1 MNNVVRNRLFLAL
14 LLGASATSAS
24 WRGLL
29 QFDRDAVSPSFND
42 ARNLRPIGAA
52 TQKKDVEPQT
62 FFSLALFENAD
73 LKTASN
79 RSEHRSFASESLAP
93 FNLFPSNGL
102 PAIPACP
109 DGTCPLTPPSPTLA
123 QKPTPPQGVVRSV
136 VRIYNAYVETVPPS
150 DVSQSP
156 ARRRVVEKGS
166 GAVVVDSLGTRYV
179 LTAAHIFRDGRGDVA
194 AQTTDGRVLP
204 ASLVLASEECDVA
217 LLRVD
222 VPPDLPALTVSA
234 SWPRQGETVWR
245 AGFGPD
251 ETLKESSGVVK
262 GYVKTDRCSGYETLK
277 IAGSARQGD
286 SGGPVYNAAGEI
298 VGVVWGT
305 DGVDAY
311 ATYCGRVLKT
321 LCDYSPTFAPDD
333 ATPDDAQFVAKP
345 PTVPQFTPDDSS
357 PTDAA
362 PRVPVDALKNDASN
376 NGDAFPPAV
385 QALATATTKFRDYCD
400 AALTFALVFAIG
412 YCGFF
417 AGKQR

>member
-1 MNNVVRNRLFLAL
+1 MNNVVRRRLFLAA

-29 QFDRDAVSPSFND
+29 FDRDAVSPSFNVV
-42 ARNLRPIGAA
+42 RNLRQISEI
-52 TQKKDVEPQT
+52 TQENDIAPHLSASVAP
-62 FFSLALFENAD
+62 FENAG

-79 RSEHRSFASESLAP
+79 WSADWLFASENLAP
-93 FNLFPSNGL
+93 FNLFPSNGF

-109 DGTCPLTPPSPTLA
+109 NGACPLTPASPPAA
-123 QKPTPPQGVVRSV
+123 QKPTPPQGIVRSI
-136 VRIYNAYVETVPPS
+136 VRIYNAYEETVPPA
-150 DVSQSP
+150 DVSRAP

-166 GAVVVDSLGTRYV
+166 GAVVADSLGTRYV
-179 LTAAHIFRDGRGDVA
+179 LTAAHIFRDGRGEIA

-204 ASLVLASEECDVA
+204 ASLALASEECDVA

-222 VPPDLPALTVSA
+222 VPEDVPALTVSA

-262 GYVKTDRCSGYETLK
+262 GYVKTDRYNAYETLK
-277 IAGSARQGD
+277 IDGPARQGD

-321 LCDYSPTFAPDD
+321 LCNYSPTFAPNDETLDD
-333 ATPDDAQFVAKP
+333 APFVSQP
-345 PTVPQFTPDDSS
+345 PTVPQFKPADAP
-357 PTDAA
+357 PTADA
-362 PRVPVDALKNDASN
+362 PRVPVDALKNDAP
-376 NGDAFPPAV
+376 NGCDAVPPAV
-385 QALATATTKFRDYCD
+385 QPLANATSKFRDYCD
-400 AALTFALVFAIG
+400 AVLTFALVFAFG

-417 AGKQR
+417 AGQRR

>member
-1 MNNVVRNRLFLAL
+1 MNNVVRNRLFLAA
-14 LLGASATSAS
+14 LLGASATTAS

-29 QFDRDAVSPSFND
+29 PLDRHVVSPSFNV
-42 ARNLRPIGAA
+42 ARNLRPISAI
-52 TQKKDVEPQT
+52 TQENDVAPHS
-62 FFSLALFENAD
+62 FASVAPFENAD

-79 RSEHRSFASESLAP
+79 WSADWLFASENLAP
-93 FNLFPSNGL
+93 LNLFPSNGF

-109 DGTCPLTPPSPTLA
+109 NGACPSTPASPPSA
-123 QKPTPPQGVVRSV
+123 QKPTPPLGIVRSI
-136 VRIYNAYVETVPPS
+136 VRIYNAYEETVPPT
-150 DVSQSP
+150 DVSRAP

-166 GAVVVDSLGTRYV
+166 GAVVADSLGTRYV
-179 LTAAHIFRDGRGDVA
+179 LTAAHIFRDGRGEIA

-222 VPPDLPALTVSA
+222 VPEDVPALTVSS

-262 GYVKTDRCSGYETLK
+262 GYVKTDRYNAYETLK
-277 IAGSARQGD
+277 IDGPARQGD

-321 LCDYSPTFAPDD
+321 LCNYSPTFAPDD
-333 ATPDDAQFVAKP
+333 ETPDDAPFVSEP
-345 PTVPQFTPDDSS
+345 PTVPQLT
-357 PTDAA
+357 
-362 PRVPVDALKNDASN
+362 PVDALKNDASN
-376 NGDAFPPAV
+376 GCDAIPPAV
-385 QALATATTKFRDYCD
+385 DALANATSKFRDYCD
-400 AALTFALVFAIG
+400 AALTFALVFAFG

-417 AGKQR
+417 AGKRR